1 MNKDIATPKRTK
13 EILEKHGFSFK
24 KSLGQNFLI
33 DPNVLTNIVSHGNLT
48 KNVGVIEIGPGIGAL
63 TEHLARAAGKVVAYE
78 IDGRLLPV
86 LEDTLSPYSNVT
98 IIHQD
103 VLEADLQGMIQEEFA
118 DYDEIVVVANLPYY
132 VTTPIIMK
140 FLLERIPIT
149 GMIIMM
155 QKEVADRI
163 TASPGTKA
171 YGSLSIAIQYY
182 MDASVAMIVPKTVF
196 VPQPNVESAV
206 LQLTRKEQLPAEV
219 KDEDFL
225 FKVSKGSFVQRR
237 KTILNNLQTSL
248 PNGKEKKEIIVAA
261 LEEANIDPRRRGE
274 TLTIEEFARLS
285 NALYDHFATE

>member
-33 DPNVLTNIVSHGNLT
+33 DPNVLENIVSHANLT
-48 KNVGVIEIGPGIGAL
+48 EKVGVIEIGPGIGAL
-63 TEHLARAAGKVVAYE
+63 TEHIARQAGKVVAYE

-86 LEDTLSPYSNVT
+86 LEDTLSPYDNVKV
-98 IIHQD
+98 IHQD
-103 VLEADLQGMIQEEFA
+103 VLEAELETMIQEEFA
-118 DYDEIVVVANLPYY
+118 EYEEIVVVANLPYY

-140 FLLERIPIT
+140 FLLERVPIT

-163 TASPGTKA
+163 TASPSTKA

-182 MDASVAMIVPKTVF
+182 MDATVAMIVPKTVF
-196 VPQPNVESAV
+196 MPQPNVESAV
-206 LQLTRKEQLPAEV
+206 LKLTRKEHLPAEV

-237 KTILNNLQTSL
+237 KTIFNNLQTSL
-248 PNGKEKKEIIVAA
+248 PNGKAKKELLIAA
-261 LEEANIDPRRRGE
+261 LEAAGVDPKRRGE
-274 TLTIEEFARLS
+274 TLTIEEFAHLS
-285 NALYDHFATE
+285 NALYDDFSGE